1 MMLKKEERH
10 LMTELFE
17 HLSAV
22 ESSEFTRNDVQNLAN
37 KYI

>member
-1 MMLKKEERH
+1 MLLKKEERH
-10 LMTELFE
+10 LMTQLFE

-22 ESSEFTRNDVQNLAN
+22 ESTEFTKNDVQNLAN

>member
-1 MMLKKEERH
+1 MLKEEERH
-10 LMTELFE
+10 LVAELFE